1 MIRGIQDDRNT
12 FCGQGAK
19 RAAGR
24 EYRARAVWRWATRL
38 LDTGN
43 GKGGRGGE
51 GGGGAGSLA
60 RSRRSVRDE
69 GGEGDRPTG
78 HSRTFHLKIQK

>member
-12 FCGQGAK
+12 FCGQDAK

-43 GKGGRGGE
+43 GKGGRGG
-51 GGGGAGSLA
+51 AGSLA
-60 RSRRSVRDE
+60 RSRRGVRDE